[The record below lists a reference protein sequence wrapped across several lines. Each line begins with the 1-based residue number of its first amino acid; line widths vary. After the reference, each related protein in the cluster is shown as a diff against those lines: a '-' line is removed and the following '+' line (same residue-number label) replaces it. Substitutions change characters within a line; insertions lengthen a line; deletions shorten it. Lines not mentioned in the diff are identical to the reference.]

1 VSVALSVKSKKEM
14 RGGAA
19 GKRRTTVGFGGAPPP
34 PPPSIEQQRH
44 LFNSRDSDASFASS
58 RPSSI
63 GLGGR
68 GASDDRS
75 SMIRFINAFLSTH
88 NFPIS
93 IRGNPVP
100 SVKDISETLKFL
112 LSALD
117 YPCDSI
123 KWDEDLVF
131 FLKSQKCPFKITKSS
146 LKAPNTPHNWPTVLA
161 VVHWLAELARFHQ
174 HLVSNSTSVPE
185 DNSMNF
191 FAIQSFGHFIRGE
204 DDKVNDLDSQFLG
217 KLEAEKT
224 SVAETIS
231 GCEKISG
238 ELEAKL
244 ESLRKGPSKK
254 ESLEKVKADL
264 ENDVNKFRTIVV
276 EYTDR
281 NPAME
286 KVVEEKA
293 KELKAKEEERER
305 ISVENKE
312 LKKSVELQNFS
323 AADVNRM
330 RRELQAVERDVADAE
345 VARDGWDQKAWE
357 LNSQIR
363 NQFHQIQTL
372 AIDCNQALRR
382 LKLDI
387 QFAVNE
393 RGETP
398 AAVMGV
404 DYKSVV
410 KPALCSLCDG
420 IKGSSA
426 EKVEELVTLQH
437 HKSEMASKIE
447 SKRSL
452 LGSIQ
457 LQINDLEEKMKL
469 VKKETQELSTKCDLE
484 AKTLVESVKAEAL
497 NLEVVEKEAA
507 EFVKASELRLQEAV
521 KESEEEVQACAAQLF
536 ALIDSIS
543 KQKEY
548 MDSKISEIKTGVAD
562 TASAVSE
569 IYKANFKKNLG
580 I

>member
-1 VSVALSVKSKKEM
+1 M

-34 PPPSIEQQRH
+34 PPPSIEQQRQ

-68 GASDDRS
+68 ASDDRS
-75 SMIRFINAFLSTH
+75 HQSSMIRVINAFLSSH
-88 NFPIS
+88 DFPIS

-117 YPCDSI
+117 YHCDSI
-123 KWDEDLVF
+123 KWDDDLVF

-161 VVHWLAELARFHQ
+161 VVHWLVELARCRQ
-174 HLVSNSTSVPE
+174 HLSSNSPSVPE
-185 DNSMNF
+185 ANSMNF
-191 FAIQSFGHFIRGE
+191 FAIQSFLHYIRGE
-204 DDKVNDLDSQFLG
+204 DDVVNDLDSEFLG

-231 GCEKISG
+231 GFEKISG

-254 ESLEKVKADL
+254 ETLEEVKADL
-264 ENDVNKFRTIVV
+264 EKDVNKFQTIIVG
-276 EYTDR
+276 YTDR
-281 NPAME
+281 IQAVE
-286 KVVEEKA
+286 KVVEEKD

-305 ISVENKE
+305 IAEENKE

-323 AADVNRM
+323 ARDVERM
-330 RRELQAVERDVADAE
+330 RRELQAVERDVAEAE

-387 QFAVNE
+387 QFVVNE

-398 AAVMGV
+398 AEVMGV

-410 KPALCSLCDG
+410 KPALCSLYDG

-426 EKVEELVTLQH
+426 EKVAELIRSQH
-437 HKSEMASKIE
+437 QVSEMASKIE
-447 SKRSL
+447 SKKSL

-457 LQINDLEEKMKL
+457 LQINELEERMKL
-469 VKKETQELSTKCDLE
+469 VKKETQELTTKCDLE
-484 AKTLVESVKAEAL
+484 AKTLVESVKTEAL

-507 EFVKASELRLQEAV
+507 EFLKASELRLQEAV
-521 KESEEEVQACAAQLF
+521 SKSEEEVQACAAQLF

-569 IYKANFKKNLG
+569 IYKANFKKHLG

>member
-1 VSVALSVKSKKEM
+1 M
-14 RGGAA
+14 RGGAT

-68 GASDDRS
+68 ASDDRS
-75 SMIRFINAFLSTH
+75 SMIRFINAFLSSH
-88 NFPIS
+88 NSLIS
-93 IRGNPVP
+93 IRANPVP
-100 SVKDISETLKFL
+100 SVKDISETLKFI
-112 LSALD
+112 LSKLD

-161 VVHWLAELARFHQ
+161 VVHWLVELARFHQ
-174 HLVSNSTSVPE
+174 HLSSNSTSEPE
-185 DNSMNF
+185 ANSMNF
-191 FAIQSFGHFIRGE
+191 FAIQSFSHFIRGE
-204 DDKVNDLDSQFLG
+204 DDKVNELDSEFLG

-254 ESLEKVKADL
+254 ESLEKAKADL
-264 ENDVNKFRTIVV
+264 ENDVNKFRTIIA
-276 EYTDR
+276 EYTEK
-281 NPAME
+281 NPALE
-286 KVVEEKA
+286 KVVEEKD

-305 ISVENKE
+305 ISKENKE

-323 AADVNRM
+323 ARDVERM
-330 RRELQAVERDVADAE
+330 RRELQAVERDVAEAE
-345 VARDGWDQKAWE
+345 VARDGWDLKAWE
-357 LNSQIR
+357 LNSQIG

-372 AIDCNQALRR
+372 SIDCNQALRR
-382 LKLDI
+382 LKIDI
-387 QFAVNE
+387 QFTVNE
-393 RGETP
+393 RGKTP
-398 AAVMGV
+398 AKVMGV

-410 KPALCSLCDG
+410 KPALCSLYDG
-420 IKGSSA
+420 IKGSLN
-426 EKVEELVTLQH
+426 EKMEELVTLQH
-437 HKSEMASKIE
+437 QVSEMASKIE
-447 SKRSL
+447 STKSL

-457 LQINDLEEKMKL
+457 LQINELEEKMKL
-469 VKKETQELSTKCDLE
+469 VKKETQDLTTKCDLE
-484 AKTLVESVKAEAL
+484 AKTLVESVKTEAL

-507 EFVKASELRLQEAV
+507 EFLKASEVRLQEAE
-521 KESEEEVQACAAQLF
+521 KQSEEEVQACAAQLF

-548 MDSKISEIKTGVAD
+548 MDLKILEIKTGVAD

-569 IYKANFKKNLG
+569 IYKANFKKHLG

>member
-1 VSVALSVKSKKEM
+1 M
-14 RGGAA
+14 RGGAT

-68 GASDDRS
+68 ASDDRS
-75 SMIRFINAFLSTH
+75 SMIRFTNAFLSSH
-88 NFPIS
+88 NFPS
-93 IRGNPVP
+93 IRANPVP
-100 SVKDISETLKFL
+100 SVKDISETLKSI
-112 LSALD
+112 LSKLD

-123 KWDEDLVF
+123 KWDEDIVF

-161 VVHWLAELARFHQ
+161 VVHWLVELARFRQ
-174 HLVSNSTSVPE
+174 HLSSNSTSVPE
-185 DNSMNF
+185 ANSMNF
-191 FAIQSFGHFIRGE
+191 FAIQSFSHFIRGE
-204 DDKVNDLDSQFLG
+204 DDKVNELDSEFLG

-224 SVAETIS
+224 SVAETVS

-254 ESLEKVKADL
+254 ESLGKAKADL
-264 ENDVNKFRTIVV
+264 ENDVNKFRTIVA
-276 EYTDR
+276 EYTEKTQ
-281 NPAME
+281 ALE
-286 KVVEEKA
+286 KVVEEKV

-305 ISVENKE
+305 ISEENKE

-323 AADVNRM
+323 ARDVERM
-330 RRELQAVERDVADAE
+330 RRELQAVERDVAEAE
-345 VARDGWDQKAWE
+345 VARDGWDLKAWE
-357 LNSQIR
+357 LNSQIG

-372 AIDCNQALRR
+372 SIDCNQVLRR

-387 QFAVNE
+387 QFTVNE
-393 RGETP
+393 RGKTP
-398 AAVMGV
+398 AKVIGV

-410 KPALCSLCDG
+410 KPALCSLYDG
-420 IKGSSA
+420 IKGSLT
-426 EKVEELVTLQH
+426 EKMEELVTLQQEV
-437 HKSEMASKIE
+437 SEMASKIE
-447 SKRSL
+447 SKKSL

-457 LQINDLEEKMKL
+457 LQINELEEKMKL
-469 VKKETQELSTKCDLE
+469 VKKETQELTTKCDLE
-484 AKTLVESVKAEAL
+484 AKALVESVKTEAL

-507 EFVKASELRLQEAV
+507 EFLKASEVRLQEAE
-521 KESEEEVQACAAQLF
+521 KQSEEEVQACAAQLF

-548 MDSKISEIKTGVAD
+548 MDLKILEIKTGVAD

-569 IYKANFKKNLG
+569 IYKANFKKHLG

>member
-1 VSVALSVKSKKEM
+1 M
-14 RGGAA
+14 RGGAT

-68 GASDDRS
+68 ASDDRS
-75 SMIRFINAFLSTH
+75 SMIRFINAFLSSH
-88 NFPIS
+88 NFLIS
-93 IRGNPVP
+93 IRANPVP
-100 SVKDISETLKFL
+100 SVKDISETLKFI
-112 LSALD
+112 LSKLD

-161 VVHWLAELARFHQ
+161 VVHWLVELARFHQ
-174 HLVSNSTSVPE
+174 HLSSNSTSVPE
-185 DNSMNF
+185 ANSMNF
-191 FAIQSFGHFIRGE
+191 FAIQSFSHFIRGE
-204 DDKVNDLDSQFLG
+204 DDKVNELDSDFLG

-224 SVAETIS
+224 SVGETIS

-254 ESLEKVKADL
+254 ESLEKAKADL
-264 ENDVNKFRTIVV
+264 ENDVNKFRTIIA
-276 EYTDR
+276 EYTEK
-281 NPAME
+281 NPALE
-286 KVVEEKA
+286 KVVEEKD

-305 ISVENKE
+305 ISEENKE

-323 AADVNRM
+323 ARDVERM
-330 RRELQAVERDVADAE
+330 RRELQAVERDVAEAE
-345 VARDGWDQKAWE
+345 VARDGWDLKAWE
-357 LNSQIR
+357 LNSQIG

-372 AIDCNQALRR
+372 SIDCNQALRR
-382 LKLDI
+382 LKIDI

-393 RGETP
+393 RGKTP
-398 AAVMGV
+398 AKVMGV

-410 KPALCSLCDG
+410 KPALCSLYDG
-420 IKGSSA
+420 IKGSLT
-426 EKVEELVTLQH
+426 EKMEELVTLQH
-437 HKSEMASKIE
+437 QVSEMASKIE
-447 SKRSL
+447 SKKSL

-457 LQINDLEEKMKL
+457 LQINELEEKMKL
-469 VKKETQELSTKCDLE
+469 VKKETQELTTKCDLE
-484 AKTLVESVKAEAL
+484 AKTLVESVKTEAL

-507 EFVKASELRLQEAV
+507 EFLKASEIRLQEAV
-521 KESEEEVQACAAQLF
+521 KQSEEEVQACAAQLF

-548 MDSKISEIKTGVAD
+548 MDLKILEIKTGVAD

-569 IYKANFKKNLG
+569 IYKANFKKHLG